1 MSPLPEPFSTSKEW
15 APPAS
20 VMVTRWPPEMS
31 VTVTVGDTPSAPG
44 LPWGP
49 VSPAAP
55 RGRPK
60 VSFTTPSVPVPL
72 VTVAAAPVPSVV
84 AATSM
89 FSIFFSLL
97 AAAAA

>member
-1 MSPLPEPFSTSKEW
+1 MTGVWYSHT
-15 APPAS
+15 
-20 VMVTRWPPEMS
+20 VTGVPDTVVVRPRLS